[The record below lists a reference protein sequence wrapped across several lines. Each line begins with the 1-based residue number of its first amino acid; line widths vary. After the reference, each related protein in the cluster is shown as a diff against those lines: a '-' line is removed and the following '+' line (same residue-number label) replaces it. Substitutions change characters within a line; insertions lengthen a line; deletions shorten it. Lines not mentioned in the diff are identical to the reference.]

1 MPRER
6 IHELSRKKPQINIP
20 LTKIELD
27 NQNPRLADEYYG
39 GTQFDILK
47 VLYDDFDLEE
57 IAYSMAENGYF
68 EEEPIVAVPRN
79 LPKTFKWKTD
89 VAELQVD
96 LEDLISHDR
105 NIKFIVIEGNR
116 RIATAKLLTDKE
128 WRNKLQIK
136 GTDFP
141 KPKDKNVEDDLAII
155 PSIIYKDKKSMSPY
169 LGVRH
174 ITGILR
180 WGAYAKAK
188 YIAARIEEKKAK
200 GKSIEDSIREVQRKV
215 GDRTD
220 VIKRQYMYYK
230 IFDQTRVELPELD
243 TAKITKRFSLITVA
257 INSPSIR
264 EFIGVQSYKEAKLD
278 KPLVPKNKMQNLET
292 LLTWIFG
299 NGKDKEPILTDSRKI
314 TSHLAPILADEEATK
329 YLLDYN
335 NLEEAY
341 ERSGGEKEF
350 VKKKIKTAIR
360 AVGNALQAAYK
371 YKSDHE
377 IDVLVK
383 ELAQAVE
390 ELKKVVSKHD

>member
-6 IHELSRKKPQINIP
+6 IHELGRKKPQINIP
-20 LTKIELD
+20 LDNLELD
-27 NQNPRLADEYYG
+27 NQNPRLADEYLG
-39 GTQFDILK
+39 GTQLDILK

-68 EEEPIVAVPRN
+68 DEEPIVAIPRN
-79 LPKTFKWKTD
+79 LPKAFKWDTD
-89 VAELQVD
+89 VTTLQAD
-96 LEDLISHDR
+96 LEKLVTRNR
-105 NIKFIVIEGNR
+105 NIKFTVIEGNR

-128 WRNKLQIK
+128 LRDKLQLK
-136 GTDFP
+136 STDFP
-141 KPKDKNVEDDLAII
+141 KPKDKNVEADVRII
-155 PSIIYKDKKSMSPY
+155 PSIIYNNREDMSPY

-188 YIAARIEEKKAK
+188 YIAARIEEEKAK

-230 IFDQTRVELPELD
+230 IFDQARVELPELD

-257 INSPSIR
+257 INLPSIR

-314 TSHLAPILADEEATK
+314 TSHIAPILADKEATK

-350 VKKKIKTAIR
+350 VKKKIKIACR

-371 YKSDHE
+371 YKSDRE
-377 IDVLVK
+377 IAVLIK

>member
-1 MPRER
+1 MPREH
-6 IHELSRKKPQINIP
+6 IHELGRKKPQIEIP
-20 LTKIELD
+20 LVNLELD
-27 NQNPRLADEYYG
+27 NQNPRLAEEHRG
-39 GTQFDILK
+39 GTQLDILK

-68 EEEPIVAVPRN
+68 EEEPIVAIPRN
-79 LPKTFKWKTD
+79 LPKTFKWDTD
-89 VAELQVD
+89 VAKLQAD
-96 LEDLISHDR
+96 LEKLLTHDH
-105 NIKFIVIEGNR
+105 NIKFTVIEGNR
-116 RIATAKLLTDKE
+116 RIATAKLLIDKE
-128 WRNKLQIK
+128 LRSKMQIK
-136 GTDFP
+136 DTAFP
-141 KPKDKNVEDDLAII
+141 KPRDKNVEADVRII
-155 PSIIYKDKKSMSPY
+155 PSIIYDNRKDISPY

-180 WGAYAKAK
+180 WEAYAKAK
-188 YIAARIEEKKAK
+188 YIAARIEEEKAK
-200 GKSIEDSIREVQRKV
+200 GRSIEQSIQEIQRKV
-215 GDRTD
+215 GDRSD

-230 IFDQTRVELPELD
+230 IFEQARVELPELD
-243 TAKITKRFSLITVA
+243 AAKITSRFSLITVA

-264 EFIGVQSYKEAKLD
+264 EFIGVPSYKEAKLD

-299 NGKDKEPILTDSRKI
+299 NGKEPILTDSRRI
-314 TSHLAPILADEEATK
+314 TSHLAPILADKESTR
-329 YLLDYN
+329 YLLDFN

-377 IDVLVK
+377 IAVLVK

-390 ELKKVVSKHD
+390 ELKKVISKHD